1 MANKVFTILATC
13 FKVLAVILGI
23 GACFFSFVDTI
34 TIDGTTGIP
43 TEQVFITGI
52 LPLTSTMAIIALF
65 VGGLLIFPK
74 NYTVELAGYGLFLG
88 PIVAMLATAFQSTS
102 GTPTTTYILGLG
114 SIFEIIAAAC
124 VLLSLICRLL
134 VVLLLSPTYANAKLE
149 SRIATLKEY
158 KKLQEEGII
167 TAEEYEEKRSAVLG
181 LEKTETTKK

>member
-23 GACFFSFVDTI
+23 GACFFSFVDAI

-43 TEQVFITGI
+43 TEQIFIAGL
-52 LPLTSTMAIIALF
+52 LPLTSTIAIIALF
-65 VGGLLIFPK
+65 VGGLLIFSK

-88 PIVAMLATAFQSTS
+88 PIVAMLAQGTS
-102 GTPTTTYILGLG
+102 GTPTTYILGLG

-124 VLLSLICRLL
+124 ILLSLGCRLL
-134 VVLLLSPTYANAKLE
+134 VILLLSPTYKNAQLE

-167 TAEEYEEKRSAVLG
+167 TAEEYEEKRSAALG

>member
-1 MANKVFTILATC
+1 MANKVFTILGTC
-13 FKVLAVILGI
+13 FKVLAVVLGI

-34 TIDGTTGIP
+34 TIDGTTGVP
-43 TEQVFITGI
+43 TEQVFIAGL

-65 VGGLLIFPK
+65 VGGLLIFSK

-88 PIVAMLATAFQSTS
+88 PIVAMLATAFQGTS
-102 GTPTTTYILGLG
+102 GTPTTYILGLG

-124 VLLSLICRLL
+124 ILLSLGCRLL
-134 VVLLLSPTYANAKLE
+134 VILLLSPTYKNAQLE
-149 SRIATLKEY
+149 SRITTLKEY

-167 TAEEYEEKRSAVLG
+167 TAEEYEEKRSAALG

>member
-23 GACFFSFVDTI
+23 GACFFSFVDAI

-43 TEQVFITGI
+43 TEQVFIAGL
-52 LPLTSTMAIIALF
+52 LPLTSTIAIIALF
-65 VGGLLIFPK
+65 VGGLLIFSK

-88 PIVAMLATAFQSTS
+88 PIVAMLSMAFQAVSK
-102 GTPTTTYILGLG
+102 TPTTYNLGLG

-124 VLLSLICRLL
+124 ILLSLICRLL

-167 TAEEYEEKRSAVLG
+167 TAEEYEEKRSATLG
-181 LEKTETTKK
+181 LEKTEATKK

>member
-1 MANKVFTILATC
+1 MANKVFTILGTC

-43 TEQVFITGI
+43 TEQVFITGL

-65 VGGLLIFPK
+65 VGGLLIFSK

-102 GTPTTTYILGLG
+102 GTPTTYILGLG

-124 VLLSLICRLL
+124 ILLSLGCRLL
-134 VVLLLSPTYANAKLE
+134 VLLLLSPTYKNAQLE

-181 LEKTETTKK
+181 LQKAQTTKK